1 MRVSTIQ
8 RKLDAAEIRN
18 LKNKKKKNKKK
29 HGSGAD
35 DDDDDDDEDED
46 DDDDDN
52 GNDDNG
58 REHKDDFKVSEYQK
72 LIKLTPFAYKRGAG
86 RKQRFDNK
94 DGGLVGIRPDSA
106 SIHV

>member
-18 LKNKKKKNKKK
+18 LKNKKKKKNKK

-35 DDDDDDDEDED
+35 DDDEEDDEE

-52 GNDDNG
+52 GNDNSG
-58 REHKDDFKVSEYQK
+58 REHKDNFKVSEYRN
-72 LIKLTPFAYKRGAG
+72 LMKLTPFAYKRGEG
-86 RKQRFDNK
+86 RKQRRDNK
-94 DGGLVGIRPDSA
+94 EGGLVGIRPDSA

>member
-18 LKNKKKKNKKK
+18 LKNKKKKSKKK

-35 DDDDDDDEDED
+35 DDDDDEDDEED
-46 DDDDDN
+46 DDDDVN

-58 REHKDDFKVSEYQK
+58 RKYKDNFKVSEYRN
-72 LIKLTPFAYKRGAG
+72 LMKLTPFAYKRGAG
-86 RKQRFDNK
+86 RKQRRDNK
-94 DGGLVGIRPDSA
+94 EGGLVGIRPDSA

>member
-1 MRVSTIQ
+1 MRQLRYMRVSTIQ

-18 LKNKKKKNKKK
+18 LKNKKKKNKQK

-35 DDDDDDDEDED
+35 DDDDDEEE

-58 REHKDDFKVSEYQK
+58 REYKDNF
-72 LIKLTPFAYKRGAG
+72 
-86 RKQRFDNK
+86 
-94 DGGLVGIRPDSA
+94 
-106 SIHV
+106 